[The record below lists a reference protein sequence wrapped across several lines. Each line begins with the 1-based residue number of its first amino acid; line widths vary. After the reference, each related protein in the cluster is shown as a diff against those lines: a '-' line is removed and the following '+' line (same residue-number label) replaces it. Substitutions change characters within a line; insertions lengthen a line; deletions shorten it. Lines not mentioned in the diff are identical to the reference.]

1 MNAKANV
8 CCFQY
13 DDELGTVLTQLA
25 RGGRQEIQRT
35 GRRVREPFR
44 PRPVST
50 TSHGAPHIRQVQI
63 SQPAGYEDVIWTDR
77 GAASTLSSLDFQV
90 QTAALI
96 PVIAPLIPHLVQITI
111 SILTGVI
118 AGLIKDR
125 IDPLLEKSVPSTDR
139 CCEMLLAELRKFRSG
154 DGKVTKPTPQDP
166 DLIPKSVKDAQEKLI
181 DRTGSEEAAAALV
194 RKVTA
199 AQSGKEA
206 ERIYEEIFRDYGKKI
221 ARAVRIVETAQREL
235 WIGMGDIRAN
245 PGAAEVYKSAEDAQ
259 KRLTIEMGNGIQ
271 IHQKAIDITRLW
283 IQVLDELSKKQHLY
297 GLQIA
302 KSAEAEVLQNAAL
315 RRFVQYGSE
324 ASEQAFNITERLRE
338 LTKTTASTSPS
349 LATHS
354 EHVGYVTEA
363 YRELS
368 AQIGDTIGDVLAG
381 AGSFKEAWESL
392 GRGVLDTVKHLGRQL
407 LESLLGS
414 VRDVGRRL
422 ADVIFGQVHG
432 ALGSFGFGAS
442 RGFLP
447 SVSPTVLI
455 SLGTRTPNRI

>member
-1 MNAKANV
+1 
-8 CCFQY
+8 
-13 DDELGTVLTQLA
+13 
-25 RGGRQEIQRT
+25 
-35 GRRVREPFR
+35 
-44 PRPVST
+44 
-50 TSHGAPHIRQVQI
+50 
-63 SQPAGYEDVIWTDR
+63 
-77 GAASTLSSLDFQV
+77 
-90 QTAALI
+90 
-96 PVIAPLIPHLVQITI
+96 
-111 SILTGVI
+111 
-118 AGLIKDR
+118 
-125 IDPLLEKSVPSTDR
+125 
-139 CCEMLLAELRKFRSG
+139 MLLAELRKFRSG

-392 GRGVLDTVKHLGRQL
+392 GRGVLDTIRHLGRQL

>member
-1 MNAKANV
+1 
-8 CCFQY
+8 
-13 DDELGTVLTQLA
+13 
-25 RGGRQEIQRT
+25 
-35 GRRVREPFR
+35 
-44 PRPVST
+44 
-50 TSHGAPHIRQVQI
+50 
-63 SQPAGYEDVIWTDR
+63 
-77 GAASTLSSLDFQV
+77 
-90 QTAALI
+90 
-96 PVIAPLIPHLVQITI
+96 
-111 SILTGVI
+111 
-118 AGLIKDR
+118 
-125 IDPLLEKSVPSTDR
+125 
-139 CCEMLLAELRKFRSG
+139 MLLAELRKFRSG
-154 DGKVTKPTPQDP
+154 DGKVTKPIPQDP

-199 AQSGKEA
+199 ARGYKEA

-221 ARAVRIVETAQREL
+221 AIAVRTVEKAQREL

-245 PGAAEVYKSAEDAQ
+245 PDAAEVYKSAEDAQ

-283 IQVLDELSKKQHLY
+283 IQVLDKLSKKQHLY

-302 KSAEAEVLQNAAL
+302 KSAEAEALQNAAL
-315 RRFVQYGSE
+315 RRFVQHGSE
-324 ASEQAFNITERLRE
+324 ASEQAFNLTEQLRE

-368 AQIGDTIGDVLAG
+368 AQIGATVGDVLAG
-381 AGSFKEAWESL
+381 AVSFKEAWESL
-392 GRGVLDTVKHLGRQL
+392 GRGVLDRVKHLGRQL
-407 LESLLGS
+407 LDSLLGS

-422 ADVIFGQVHG
+422 SDVIFGQVHG
-432 ALGSFGFGAS
+432 TLGSFGFGAS

-447 SVSPTVLI
+447 SVPGDALFHSRISWRNLVSPFCPTTLVI
-455 SLGTRTPNRI
+455 QGTES